1 MIDVMIVMFVRIGS
15 SHTAEP
21 VMKSPET
28 PTLRESAGH
37 ESTDEEKEAVGGN
50 LSLDSLAGFVHHQK
64 NDDRH
69 S

>member
-1 MIDVMIVMFVRIGS
+1 MIAMFVMIGS

-37 ESTDEEKEAVGGN
+37 ESTDEEKEAVGGE
-50 LSLDSLAGFVHHQK
+50 SVARFSCRICSPSK
-64 NDDRH
+64 K
-69 S
+69 